1 MTKSDDNTTTKDVK
15 AMEEEEQ
22 TLTIEDIKRETDR
35 KEERYQKAAKIVFFA
50 GLGLGFILET
60 IISKNEANIISRM
73 LTGLNI
79 GLLGNSIIKIH
90 QIFNLH
96 RYRKALTK
104 EIENNMMA
112 MYNSFVN
119 SNNQTNPPVDTEE
132 NENIK
137 TF

>member
-60 IISKNEANIISRM
+60 IISKNESNIISRM

-79 GLLGNSIIKIH
+79 GLLGN
-90 QIFNLH
+90 
-96 RYRKALTK
+96 
-104 EIENNMMA
+104 
-112 MYNSFVN
+112 
-119 SNNQTNPPVDTEE
+119 
-132 NENIK
+132 
-137 TF
+137 